1 MAMKELGININ
12 SLQSE
17 IGKLRASVISAK
29 SSLME
34 DHDKQLQAL
43 MRENEKLRGDNKEL
57 SLLLEHREQK
67 IDTLTANYNNLQRL
81 IASKQN

>member
-1 MAMKELGININ
+1 MKELGTNIN

>member
-1 MAMKELGININ
+1 MKELGININ